1 MSRHSTTRN
10 MRPQKSRDQLGESI
24 LCDFFDKISEN
35 LTFLSGTSRYTF
47 MLYII
52 LILVTQVNLFMY
64 PLELIVAARYE
75 KMALKVTLHG

>member
-1 MSRHSTTRN
+1 MSR
-10 MRPQKSRDQLGESI
+10 DWLGESI

-52 LILVTQVNLFMY
+52 LILVTQVNVCMY